1 MTKLHSIER
10 HQEGRCIQ
18 VSAKGAG
25 ALEELR
31 DGLETLRYEE
41 VATALSPWNQRTRPR
56 IS

>member
-41 VATALSPWNQRTRPR
+41 VATALSAWDQRTRPR